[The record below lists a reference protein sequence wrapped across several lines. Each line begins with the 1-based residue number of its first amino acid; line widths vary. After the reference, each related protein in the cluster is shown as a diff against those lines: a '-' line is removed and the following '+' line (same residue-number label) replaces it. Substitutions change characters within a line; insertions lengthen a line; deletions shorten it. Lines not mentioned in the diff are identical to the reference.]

1 MSVSILCDKVC
12 CMIRTYEREK
22 ESESKR
28 RARIGDVTKEIR
40 ATVRTIA
47 RIAKSRK

>member
-1 MSVSILCDKVC
+1 M
-12 CMIRTYEREK
+12 RER
-22 ESESKR
+22 KR
-28 RARIGDVTKEIR
+28 VRVREEGDVTKEIR